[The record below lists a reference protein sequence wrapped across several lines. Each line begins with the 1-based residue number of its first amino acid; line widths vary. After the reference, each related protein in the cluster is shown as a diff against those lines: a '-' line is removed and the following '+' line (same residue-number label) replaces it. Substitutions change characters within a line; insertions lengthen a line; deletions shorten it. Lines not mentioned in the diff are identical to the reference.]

1 MTIRRWDQ
9 NDEFYTPERCYIT
22 ELQNKDTDEA
32 CSIARARVI
41 SGVTTKLHALRDT
54 TERYVILEG
63 QGAVEIDGCDPI
75 TVSPFDV
82 VNIPA
87 GVSQKI
93 TNTGSSDLI
102 FLCICTP
109 RFRREN
115 YLDLE
120 NP

>member
-1 MTIRRWDQ
+1 MTVCRWDQ
-9 NDEFYTPERCYIT
+9 GNEFYTPERCYIT
-22 ELQNKDTDEA
+22 ELQNEDTDKA
-32 CSIARARVI
+32 CSIARARVLP
-41 SGVTTKLHALRDT
+41 GVTARLHALRDI

-63 QGAVEIDGCDPI
+63 QGAVEIDGCGPI

-87 GVSQKI
+87 GVSQRI

-109 RFRREN
+109 RFRAES

-120 NP
+120 SP